1 MVNADDNNAHREH
14 QKVIIEN
21 FIKTGFKVWLLV

>member
-1 MVNADDNNAHREH
+1 MVNADDNNAHRVQH

-21 FIKTGFKVWLLV
+21 FIKTGFKV